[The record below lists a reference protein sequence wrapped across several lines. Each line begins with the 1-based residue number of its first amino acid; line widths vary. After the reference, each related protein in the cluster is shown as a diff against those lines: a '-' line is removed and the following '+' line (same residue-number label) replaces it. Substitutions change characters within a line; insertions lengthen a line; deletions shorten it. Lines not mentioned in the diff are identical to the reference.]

1 VEKLVK
7 YRQETFEK
15 LLRWMIK
22 KNSQW
27 WYHPQQADYFASSNH
42 SCNQH
47 LEHSPSSTI
56 EGRRCNVNRY
66 ELTFFANHSLIL
78 ETSNQ
83 FVQKI
88 WLSHLH
94 LQVEKH
100 HLQQNQKMIWLS
112 D

>member
-1 VEKLVK
+1 
-7 YRQETFEK
+7 
-15 LLRWMIK
+15 MDDK
-22 KNSQW
+22 KNSRW
-27 WYHPQQADYFASSNH
+27 WYHPQQVDFVASSNH
-42 SCNQH
+42 VCKQH
-47 LEHSPSSTI
+47 LKHSLPSTI
-56 EGRRCNVNRY
+56 EGRRRCNANRY
-66 ELTFFANHSLIL
+66 DLTFFANHSLIL

-100 HLQQNQKMIWLS
+100 HLQQNQNIIWSS